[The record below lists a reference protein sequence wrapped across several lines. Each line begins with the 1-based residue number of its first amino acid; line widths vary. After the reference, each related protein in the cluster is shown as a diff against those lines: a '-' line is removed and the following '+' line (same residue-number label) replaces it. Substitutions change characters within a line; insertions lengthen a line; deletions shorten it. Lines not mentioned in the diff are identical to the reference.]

1 MIMAKKKQKK
11 QKDGAKFE
19 YSNEVV
25 GVLLILFSII
35 GIGGYGPAGNFIR
48 SFAVFLV
55 GVIYPLFLVFLN
67 VFIIL
72 SNVVL

>member
-25 GVLLILFSII
+25 GVLLILFWNW
-35 GIGGYGPAGNFIR
+35 GIWPSWEFY
-48 SFAVFLV
+48 
-55 GVIYPLFLVFLN
+55 
-67 VFIIL
+67 
-72 SNVVL
+72 